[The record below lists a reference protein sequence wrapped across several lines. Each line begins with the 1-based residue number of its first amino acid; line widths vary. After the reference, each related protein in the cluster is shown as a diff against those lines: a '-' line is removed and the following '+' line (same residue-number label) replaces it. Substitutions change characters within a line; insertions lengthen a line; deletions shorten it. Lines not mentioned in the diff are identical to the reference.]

1 MLSRASVLTSQ
12 RGLSMIEMVV
22 VLGIIAVGSAIAI
35 PVTMS
40 MVRNARGDSAVA
52 ATEAFLETVRN
63 RAVAERRNMQLTI
76 NSNNIVVQ
84 RIEVPSGTLTNV
96 DQFTLEQGE
105 QFDKLSGSLP
115 VTPDGMASAGTAD
128 FRWYCGAPPVMF
140 TSDGS
145 MVDSAG
151 DVCNGIIYVAR
162 PGQLETQRA
171 VTILGVTGLLR
182 SWKWRGTVWQQ

>member
-1 MLSRASVLTSQ
+1 
-12 RGLSMIEMVV
+12 MIEMVV

-63 RAVAERRNMQLTI
+63 RAVAERRNMRLTV
-76 NSNNIVVQ
+76 NTNNIVVH
-84 RIEVPSGTLTNV
+84 RIEVPSGTATQI

-105 QFDKLSGSLP
+105 QFEKLISTLP
-115 VTPDGMASAGTAD
+115 VTPDGMESSGSDD
-128 FRWYCGAPPVMF
+128 FRWYCGAAPVMF

-145 MVDSAG
+145 MVDTAG
-151 DVCNGIIYVAR
+151 DICDGIIYVAR
-162 PGQLETQRA
+162 PGQTETQRA

-182 SWKWRGTVWQQ
+182 SWKWRGTAWQQ